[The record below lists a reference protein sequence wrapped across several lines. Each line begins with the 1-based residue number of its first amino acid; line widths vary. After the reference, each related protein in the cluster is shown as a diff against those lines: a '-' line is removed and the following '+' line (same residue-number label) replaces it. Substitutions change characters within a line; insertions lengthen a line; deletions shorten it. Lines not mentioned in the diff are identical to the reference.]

1 MALIYGIFELG
12 HRQGRMEEE
21 EKGKGRKSLDARQG
35 KEEGAVVCGMLLLF
49 TRDPFF
55 VQGHGSLSS

>member
-1 MALIYGIFELG
+1 
-12 HRQGRMEEE
+12 MEEE